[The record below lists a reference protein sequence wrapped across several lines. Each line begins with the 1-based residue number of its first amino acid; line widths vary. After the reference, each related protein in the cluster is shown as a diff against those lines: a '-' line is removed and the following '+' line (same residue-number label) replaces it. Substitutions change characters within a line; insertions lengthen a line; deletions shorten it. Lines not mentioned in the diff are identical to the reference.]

1 MPTLTQTNLV
11 RYFAAGTGTR
21 WWVGIKVFK
30 NPGGTNRWWA
40 GHASRRIVNG
50 QFQNVIDISPE
61 SMPIV
66 QTNIVNLN
74 IPTPL
79 VFHIHLAT
87 LIHPCAA
94 PANYPAT
101 LDINLENIRQLIVS
115 LLWYMDRAIYL
126 VVCWCNLF
134 RGMVCF
140 RAMDKFFLDLSS
152 ITFAFECKIW
162 GSKDGFI
169 MLLVWMK
176 LLKRVS

>member
-1 MPTLTQTNLV
+1 MMPTLTQTDLA

-50 QFQNVIDISPE
+50 QFQNVADISPE

-66 QTNIVNLN
+66 QTNNVDLN
-74 IPTPL
+74 IPTPV
-79 VFHIHLAT
+79 VFHIHVST

-101 LDINLENIRQLIVS
+101 LDINLEDIRQLIVS
-115 LLWYMDRAIYL
+115 LL
-126 VVCWCNLF
+126 
-134 RGMVCF
+134 
-140 RAMDKFFLDLSS
+140 
-152 ITFAFECKIW
+152 
-162 GSKDGFI
+162 
-169 MLLVWMK
+169 
-176 LLKRVS
+176 